1 MKKQIIVLVTGGKND
16 DVDTVRVVL
25 FDSYSEA
32 VAFCNQTTE
41 ADVRKVMVACIRA
54 INPNMY
60 VHMRYMKT
68 N

>member
-32 VAFCNQTTE
+32 VAFCNQTTDKNKDKKYWTF
-41 ADVRKVMVACIRA
+41 ADI
-54 INPNMY
+54 IE
-60 VHMRYMKT
+60 
-68 N
+68 

>member
-32 VAFCNQTTE
+32 VAFCNQTTDKNKDE
-41 ADVRKVMVACIRA
+41 KYWTFADI
-54 INPNMY
+54 IE
-60 VHMRYMKT
+60 
-68 N
+68 

>member
-32 VAFCNQTTE
+32 VAFCNQTTDKNKDE
-41 ADVRKVMVACIRA
+41 KYWTFADIIEENKTYEPIR
-54 INPNMY
+54 Y
-60 VHMRYMKT
+60 EH
-68 N
+68 